1 MSKVNKYPAVCI
13 LFMLILSACGSTP
26 TPVVTPSAP
35 ISQASATPISTLKV
49 PDEPSPTPSSPVPAS
64 QLFDIPWNESKV
76 FETNL
81 IPGDMAVLDQ
91 IAGATQYRIELN
103 IPEDYQNIIGHEEAL
118 YTNRET
124 QTLEDVYFRL
134 FPNINGGGIQVEN
147 VRVNGEDAQ
156 TTLES
161 ANSAM
166 KVALREPLEQGQ
178 QALFQLDFSLEIPR
192 EMGGNYGLFGYFDQ
206 ILVLDLFYPAIPVF
220 DENGWYKETP
230 SGNGD
235 LSYYDASFYLVRV
248 KAPLPLVLA
257 TSGVEITQTEE
268 GGQQVREYALG
279 PGRDFS
285 IAGSELFT
293 VLSKYQGDTRIN
305 IYTSPNGAEGQ
316 NLALKAAQNALQI
329 FGKRFGTYDYSEF
342 DVIATPMR
350 AGGVEY
356 AGAVWINQ
364 QYFDLNSST
373 SGTPT
378 SIYLESTV
386 AHEAGHQWF
395 YNAVGNDQFRE
406 AWLDEA
412 LVQYITGLYYLDVY
426 GSAGFDGVRDS
437 WYSRWNRVDMEQ
449 MPIGL
454 PCGEYSDVE
463 YGAIVYGRGPLFMQT
478 LSETMGQANFDAFLK
493 NYYQTY
499 RWQIAQGTDFR
510 QLAESQCN
518 CDLTDLF
525 DTWVYAQ

>member
-1 MSKVNKYPAVCI
+1 MRKVKKYSVVLI
-13 LFMLILSACGSTP
+13 LFILFLSACAGSST
-26 TPVVTPSAP
+26 TP
-35 ISQASATPISTLKV
+35 ISPPAVAIQSSATPASVEQLTEAPSV
-49 PDEPSPTPSSPVPAS
+49 TPPSPTQAS
-64 QLFDIPWNESKV
+64 RLFDAAWNDQAVYAK
-76 FETNL
+76 NL
-81 IPGDMAVLDQ
+81 IPGDNAALDR
-91 IAGATQYRIELN
+91 IVGTTQYRIEID
-103 IPEDYQNIIGHEEAL
+103 IPADYQTIAGREEAL

-124 QTLEDVYFRL
+124 QTLEEVYFRL
-134 FPNINGGGIQVEN
+134 FPNVNGGGIRVEN
-147 VRVNGEDAQ
+147 VRVNGEAAQ
-156 TTLES
+156 TALES

-166 KVALREPLEQGQ
+166 KVVLNEPLDQGQ
-178 QALFQLDFSLEIPR
+178 QVLFQLDFSLEIPR

-386 AHEAGHQWF
+386 AHESGHKWF